1 MAGQAQWEVN
11 LQISNNLQELYALA
25 EKLQGQLDN
34 MEKSKHEIKLN
45 INEDELNKAM
55 RNLNKM
61 LDSIGKGTKNFT
73 QFENLSK
80 DIQEAVSSV
89 KLLGSAFGKIDKDT
103 GMSEMLTTI
112 KNIDTALTSL
122 SGKFENVK
130 GLDIFNENQFGR
142 IESIF
147 TNIESHLSSIK
158 GVLSDVGSGDEL
170 SPLLKS
176 LENIRQA
183 TSNIKL
189 GLNLDLGNEVSE
201 RLNQKVSQSTTR
213 QLQAYRNLYSAM
225 RSTGHLNKEMMT
237 FYEPEG
243 ASASEL
249 IGTYQGMI
257 KRAEE
262 QYKIGKSN
270 KYKQTLGSTYDN
282 LKKEI
287 KNASAQ
293 LSRAE
298 TKRSE
303 SGILQDLFG
312 SQTDLSGVISQLET
326 ICTKLDEIS
335 VSAKTFTDSF
345 KEGLNVNTS
354 IEEVNELTNRVKELE
369 TELSNLKNNSSEV
382 AGLKNTA
389 KNLSLGDIQDQVAR
403 VRKELDLS
411 DAFKIDIDNKGIVT
425 ITQSLSEASN
435 VATTTAQTFR
445 NADDAI
451 ANFGKRTSDVANKTK
466 VSVKQTKK
474 SAKDTT
480 SKDNTYKKGNQVTSK
495 DWNDAHKIN
504 DALNNTAQLMSNLKL
519 VAPESDF
526 SQIEAQVKSL
536 NQTLISGTIPAK
548 QYRDAIS
555 GLTSDYK
562 ISADSVSKFKN
573 NTQKF
578 LDSYTNKLEKFK
590 VNPASENQND
600 AWKDKI
606 AQYEALISKLKAE
619 LESIGSVELIS
630 QEQIKN
636 ISDLEG
642 QIKLL
647 GTEMSSMKTSQKG
660 SNSVTRDSLRLQI
673 AQTLAKYTGMSKSL
687 RAEFEAL
694 DQTLAHLGANANV
707 THLTSQFESLHRI
720 AVETGQATTSLWSAI
735 KDKAFY
741 GLAST
746 IGTYFGLNDVIEGIK
761 KVANTVTDLNTQ
773 FTELSKVSDAST
785 SQLYNNFSDFSDIAK
800 EVGGT
805 ISDTI
810 SATSDWSRNGYD
822 LKQSEEL
829 AKVAQIYKN
838 VGDGIDIDEAN
849 SSLISTLQGFKLQA
863 DDAEHIIDVFNEVS
877 NHEPIDSSGIG
888 EALQRSAASFNAAN
902 TSLEKSVA
910 LISGTNSVLQDP
922 SKVGNMWKTVSARLR
937 GADTEL
943 EDMGEDTDGLVKSTS
958 KLRDM
963 VKGMTGGFDIMKND
977 NEFKDVYDIVVGIG
991 ERWDKLTDVNRAS
1004 LLEALAGKNQSN
1016 ALAAALSNID
1026 TIKKSYNEAINSD
1039 GSAEA
1044 EQEKFSQSIQY
1055 SINTLKSSFEE
1066 LSNTLLSSDAYKGAI
1081 DFVNGLVQS
1090 LNTLIK
1096 HLGTVKTLI
1105 AGIGVGAAFKGF
1117 MSFRKNLDQP
1127 QTIGCYGFRYFRI
1140 WVYHGE
1146 EYIIMAI

>member
-34 MEKSKHEIKLN
+34 REKSKHEIKLN

-80 DIQEAVSSV
+80 DIQEAISSV

-112 KNIDTALTSL
+112 KNIDTSL
-122 SGKFENVK
+122 SSLIGNFDKVKNGLSGVGDEVK
-130 GLDIFNENQFGR
+130 GLENAAKAVEKLEGIENSSNKKKTSQQKRKPISDEDYAKNESSYA
-142 IESIF
+142 SILD
-147 TNIESHLSSIK
+147 EHLSS
-158 GVLSDVGSGDEL
+158 GDTVLGGRATTSH
-170 SPLLKS
+170 
-176 LENIRQA
+176 LENGLVRVEAQIKSVDDSWKKFSA
-183 TSNIKL
+183 TIDGDGKITTKFSPISKGLDKL
-189 GLNLDLGNEVSE
+189 NEDLAESE
-201 RLNQKVSQSTTR
+201 T
-213 QLQAYRNLYSAM
+213 A
-225 RSTGHLNKEMMT
+225 
-237 FYEPEG
+237 
-243 ASASEL
+243 
-249 IGTYQGMI
+249 
-257 KRAEE
+257 
-262 QYKIGKSN
+262 
-270 KYKQTLGSTYDN
+270 
-282 LKKEI
+282 
-287 KNASAQ
+287 
-293 LSRAE
+293 
-298 TKRSE
+298 
-303 SGILQDLFG
+303 
-312 SQTDLSGVISQLET
+312 
-326 ICTKLDEIS
+326 
-335 VSAKTFTDSF
+335 
-345 KEGLNVNTS
+345 
-354 IEEVNELTNRVKELE
+354 
-369 TELSNLKNNSSEV
+369 
-382 AGLKNTA
+382 A

-451 ANFGKRTSDVANKTK
+451 ANFGQRTSDVANKTK
-466 VSVKQTKK
+466 VSVKQAKE

-480 SKDNTYKKGNQVTSK
+480 SKDITSKKGNQVTSK
-495 DWNDAHKIN
+495 DWNNAHKIN

-548 QYRDAIS
+548 QYRDAIA

-590 VNPASENQND
+590 VNPAPENQND

-694 DQTLAHLGANANV
+694 DQTLAHLGANADV
-707 THLTSQFESLHRI
+707 SHLTSQFESLHRV

-910 LISGTNSVLQDP
+910 LISGTNSVIQDP
-922 SKVGNMWKTVSARLR
+922 SRVGNMWKTVSARLR
-937 GADTEL
+937 GAETEL

-963 VKGMTGGFDIMKND
+963 VKGMTGFDIMKND

-991 ERWDKLTDVNRAS
+991 EQWDKLTDVNRAS

-1026 TIKKSYNEAINSD
+1026 TIKKSYNEAMNSD

-1090 LNTLIK
+1090 LNTLIE

-1117 MSFRKNLDQP
+1117 MSFWKNLDQP

>member
-80 DIQEAVSSV
+80 DIQEAISSV

-112 KNIDTALTSL
+112 KNIDISL
-122 SGKFENVK
+122 SSLIGNFDKVKNGLSGVGDEVK
-130 GLDIFNENQFGR
+130 GLENAAKAVEKLEGIENSSNKKKTSRQKR
-142 IESIF
+142 KPISDEDYAKNESIYAS
-147 TNIESHLSSIK
+147 ILDEHLSS
-158 GVLSDVGSGDEL
+158 GDTVLGGRATTSH
-170 SPLLKS
+170 
-176 LENIRQA
+176 LEN
-183 TSNIKL
+183 
-189 GLNLDLGNEVSE
+189 GLVRVEA
-201 RLNQKVSQSTTR
+201 Q
-213 QLQAYRNLYSAM
+213 
-225 RSTGHLNKEMMT
+225 
-237 FYEPEG
+237 
-243 ASASEL
+243 
-249 IGTYQGMI
+249 
-257 KRAEE
+257 
-262 QYKIGKSN
+262 
-270 KYKQTLGSTYDN
+270 
-282 LKKEI
+282 I
-287 KNASAQ
+287 KNVDDSWKKFSATIDGDGKITTKFSPISKG
-293 LSRAE
+293 LDKLNEDLAE
-298 TKRSE
+298 SE
-303 SGILQDLFG
+303 
-312 SQTDLSGVISQLET
+312 T
-326 ICTKLDEIS
+326 
-335 VSAKTFTDSF
+335 A
-345 KEGLNVNTS
+345 
-354 IEEVNELTNRVKELE
+354 
-369 TELSNLKNNSSEV
+369 
-382 AGLKNTA
+382 A

-411 DAFKIDIDNKGIVT
+411 DAFKIDIDNKGVVT

-451 ANFGKRTSDVANKTK
+451 ANFGQRTSDVANKTK
-466 VSVKQTKK
+466 VSVKQAKE

-480 SKDNTYKKGNQVTSK
+480 SKDITSKKGNQITSK
-495 DWNDAHKIN
+495 DWNNAHKIN

-536 NQTLISGTIPAK
+536 NQTLISGTTPAK

-555 GLTSDYK
+555 ALTSDYK

-578 LDSYTNKLEKFK
+578 LDSYTNKLKKFK
-590 VNPASENQND
+590 INPAPENQND
-600 AWKDKI
+600 AWKEKI
-606 AQYEALISKLKAE
+606 AKYEALISKLKAE

-694 DQTLAHLGANANV
+694 DQTLAHLGANADV
-707 THLTSQFESLHRI
+707 SHLTSQFESLHRV

-863 DDAEHIIDVFNEVS
+863 DDAEHIIDVFNEVDKLASYYS
-877 NHEPIDSSGIG
+877 NVIACIKC
-888 EALQRSAASFNAAN
+888 
-902 TSLEKSVA
+902 TIVT
-910 LISGTNSVLQDP
+910 IS
-922 SKVGNMWKTVSARLR
+922 
-937 GADTEL
+937 
-943 EDMGEDTDGLVKSTS
+943 VKSQGWF
-958 KLRDM
+958 RPR
-963 VKGMTGGFDIMKND
+963 
-977 NEFKDVYDIVVGIG
+977 KDCNIYNKIIYMGI
-991 ERWDKLTDVNRAS
+991 
-1004 LLEALAGKNQSN
+1004 
-1016 ALAAALSNID
+1016 
-1026 TIKKSYNEAINSD
+1026 
-1039 GSAEA
+1039 
-1044 EQEKFSQSIQY
+1044 
-1055 SINTLKSSFEE
+1055 
-1066 LSNTLLSSDAYKGAI
+1066 
-1081 DFVNGLVQS
+1081 
-1090 LNTLIK
+1090 
-1096 HLGTVKTLI
+1096 
-1105 AGIGVGAAFKGF
+1105 
-1117 MSFRKNLDQP
+1117 
-1127 QTIGCYGFRYFRI
+1127 
-1140 WVYHGE
+1140 
-1146 EYIIMAI
+1146 

>member
-80 DIQEAVSSV
+80 DIQEAISSV

-112 KNIDTALTSL
+112 KNIDTSL
-122 SGKFENVK
+122 SSLIGNFDKVKNGLSGVGDEVK
-130 GLDIFNENQFGR
+130 GLENAAKAVEKLEGIENSSNKKKTSRQKR
-142 IESIF
+142 KPISDEDYAKNESIYAS
-147 TNIESHLSSIK
+147 ILDEHLSS
-158 GVLSDVGSGDEL
+158 GDTVLGGRATTSH
-170 SPLLKS
+170 
-176 LENIRQA
+176 LEN
-183 TSNIKL
+183 
-189 GLNLDLGNEVSE
+189 GLVRVEA
-201 RLNQKVSQSTTR
+201 Q
-213 QLQAYRNLYSAM
+213 
-225 RSTGHLNKEMMT
+225 
-237 FYEPEG
+237 
-243 ASASEL
+243 
-249 IGTYQGMI
+249 
-257 KRAEE
+257 
-262 QYKIGKSN
+262 
-270 KYKQTLGSTYDN
+270 
-282 LKKEI
+282 I
-287 KNASAQ
+287 KNVDDSWKKFSATIDGDGKITTKFSPISKG
-293 LSRAE
+293 LDKLNEYLAE
-298 TKRSE
+298 SE
-303 SGILQDLFG
+303 
-312 SQTDLSGVISQLET
+312 T
-326 ICTKLDEIS
+326 
-335 VSAKTFTDSF
+335 A
-345 KEGLNVNTS
+345 
-354 IEEVNELTNRVKELE
+354 
-369 TELSNLKNNSSEV
+369 
-382 AGLKNTA
+382 A

-411 DAFKIDIDNKGIVT
+411 DAFKIDIDNKGVVT

-451 ANFGKRTSDVANKTK
+451 ANFGQRTSDVANKIK
-466 VSVKQTKK
+466 VSVKQAKE

-480 SKDNTYKKGNQVTSK
+480 SKDITSKKGNQITSK
-495 DWNDAHKIN
+495 DWNNAHKIN

-536 NQTLISGTIPAK
+536 NQTLISGTTPAK

-555 GLTSDYK
+555 ALTSDYK

-590 VNPASENQND
+590 INPAPENQND
-600 AWKDKI
+600 AWKEKI
-606 AQYEALISKLKAE
+606 AKYEALISKLKAE

-694 DQTLAHLGANANV
+694 DQTLAHLGANADV
-707 THLTSQFESLHRI
+707 SHLTSQFESLHRV

-863 DDAEHIIDVFNEVS
+863 DDAEHIIDVFNEVDKLASYYS
-877 NHEPIDSSGIG
+877 NVIACIKC
-888 EALQRSAASFNAAN
+888 
-902 TSLEKSVA
+902 TIVT
-910 LISGTNSVLQDP
+910 IS
-922 SKVGNMWKTVSARLR
+922 
-937 GADTEL
+937 
-943 EDMGEDTDGLVKSTS
+943 VKSQGWF
-958 KLRDM
+958 RPR
-963 VKGMTGGFDIMKND
+963 
-977 NEFKDVYDIVVGIG
+977 KDCNIYNKIIYMGI
-991 ERWDKLTDVNRAS
+991 
-1004 LLEALAGKNQSN
+1004 
-1016 ALAAALSNID
+1016 
-1026 TIKKSYNEAINSD
+1026 
-1039 GSAEA
+1039 
-1044 EQEKFSQSIQY
+1044 
-1055 SINTLKSSFEE
+1055 
-1066 LSNTLLSSDAYKGAI
+1066 
-1081 DFVNGLVQS
+1081 
-1090 LNTLIK
+1090 
-1096 HLGTVKTLI
+1096 
-1105 AGIGVGAAFKGF
+1105 
-1117 MSFRKNLDQP
+1117 
-1127 QTIGCYGFRYFRI
+1127 
-1140 WVYHGE
+1140 
-1146 EYIIMAI
+1146 

>member
-1 MAGQAQWEVN
+1 M
-11 LQISNNLQELYALA
+11 
-25 EKLQGQLDN
+25 
-34 MEKSKHEIKLN
+34 
-45 INEDELNKAM
+45 
-55 RNLNKM
+55 
-61 LDSIGKGTKNFT
+61 
-73 QFENLSK
+73 
-80 DIQEAVSSV
+80 
-89 KLLGSAFGKIDKDT
+89 
-103 GMSEMLTTI
+103 
-112 KNIDTALTSL
+112 
-122 SGKFENVK
+122 
-130 GLDIFNENQFGR
+130 
-142 IESIF
+142 
-147 TNIESHLSSIK
+147 
-158 GVLSDVGSGDEL
+158 
-170 SPLLKS
+170 
-176 LENIRQA
+176 
-183 TSNIKL
+183 
-189 GLNLDLGNEVSE
+189 
-201 RLNQKVSQSTTR
+201 
-213 QLQAYRNLYSAM
+213 
-225 RSTGHLNKEMMT
+225 
-237 FYEPEG
+237 
-243 ASASEL
+243 
-249 IGTYQGMI
+249 
-257 KRAEE
+257 
-262 QYKIGKSN
+262 
-270 KYKQTLGSTYDN
+270 
-282 LKKEI
+282 
-287 KNASAQ
+287 
-293 LSRAE
+293 
-298 TKRSE
+298 
-303 SGILQDLFG
+303 
-312 SQTDLSGVISQLET
+312 
-326 ICTKLDEIS
+326 
-335 VSAKTFTDSF
+335 
-345 KEGLNVNTS
+345 NT
-354 IEEVNELTNRVKELE
+354 
-369 TELSNLKNNSSEV
+369 
-382 AGLKNTA
+382 
-389 KNLSLGDIQDQVAR
+389 LSLVDIQDQVAR

-451 ANFGKRTSDVANKTK
+451 ANFGQRTSDVANKTK
-466 VSVKQTKK
+466 VSVKQAKE

-480 SKDNTYKKGNQVTSK
+480 SKDITSKKGNQVTSK
-495 DWNDAHKIN
+495 DWNNAHKIN

-548 QYRDAIS
+548 QYRDAIA

-590 VNPASENQND
+590 VNPAPENQND

-694 DQTLAHLGANANV
+694 DQTLAHLGANADV
-707 THLTSQFESLHRI
+707 SHLTSQFESLHRV

-829 AKVAQIYKN
+829 AEVAQIYKN

-910 LISGTNSVLQDP
+910 LISGTNSVIQDP
-922 SKVGNMWKTVSARLR
+922 SRVGNMWKTVSARLR
-937 GADTEL
+937 GAETEL

-963 VKGMTGGFDIMKND
+963 VKGMTGFDIMKND

-991 ERWDKLTDVNRAS
+991 EQWDKLTDVNRAS

-1026 TIKKSYNEAINSD
+1026 TIKKSYNEAMNSD

-1090 LNTLIK
+1090 LNTLIE

-1117 MSFRKNLDQP
+1117 MSFWKNLDQP

>member
-1 MAGQAQWEVN
+1 MPGESTYRLVFESNIQA
-11 LQISNNLQELYALA
+11 LQS
-25 EKLQGQLDN
+25 QLDDL
-34 MEKSKHEIKLN
+34 KSKVLALENSPHEVKLK
-45 INEDELNKAM
+45 INEDELNKAVK
-55 RNLNKM
+55 NLNNLLKS
-61 LDSIGKGTKNFT
+61 LGKGTGDIKTFDT
-73 QFENLSK
+73 LGK

-89 KLLGSAFGKIDKDT
+89 KALGKAFGTIDKDT
-103 GMSEMLTTI
+103 GMNEMLTTI

-147 TNIESHLSSIK
+147 SNIESHLSSIK

-293 LSRAE
+293 LGRAE

-303 SGILQDLFG
+303 NGILQDLFG
-312 SQTDLSGVISQLET
+312 NQTDLSGVISQLET

-335 VSAKTFTDSF
+335 SSAKTFTNSF
-345 KEGLNVNTS
+345 KEGLNVSTS

-369 TELSNLKNNSSEV
+369 TELASLKNNSSEV
-382 AGLKNTA
+382 KGLENAARAVEKLDEASDSVGKKTSNQR
-389 KNLSLGDIQDQVAR
+389 KKLSLGQIQDEVKK
-403 VRKELDLS
+403 VRDGLDLGN
-411 DAFKIDIDNKGIVT
+411 AFKINVDDKGIVT
-425 ITQSLSEASN
+425 ITQSLSEAGN

-445 NADDAI
+445 NADEAI
-451 ANFGKRTSDVANKTK
+451 NNFGQRTSDVANKTK
-466 VSVKQTKK
+466 VSVKQAKE
-474 SAKDTT
+474 SVKDTT
-480 SKDNTYKKGNQVTSK
+480 SKENTSKKSNQVTSK

-536 NQTLISGTIPAK
+536 NQTLISGTTPAK

-555 GLTSDYK
+555 SLTSDYK

-590 VNPASENQND
+590 INPAPENQND

-630 QEQIKN
+630 QKQIKN

-694 DQTLAHLGANANV
+694 DQTLAHLGANADV
-707 THLTSQFESLHRI
+707 THLTSQFESLHRV

-741 GLAST
+741 GLASA
-746 IGTYFGLNDVIEGIK
+746 IGTYFGFNDVIEGIK

-785 SQLYNNFSDFSDIAK
+785 SQLYNNFSDFADIAK

-863 DDAEHIIDVFNEVS
+863 DDAEHIIDVFNEVDKLASYYS
-877 NHEPIDSSGIG
+877 NVIACIKY
-888 EALQRSAASFNAAN
+888 
-902 TSLEKSVA
+902 TIVT
-910 LISGTNSVLQDP
+910 IS
-922 SKVGNMWKTVSARLR
+922 
-937 GADTEL
+937 
-943 EDMGEDTDGLVKSTS
+943 VKSQGWF
-958 KLRDM
+958 RPR
-963 VKGMTGGFDIMKND
+963 
-977 NEFKDVYDIVVGIG
+977 KDCNIV
-991 ERWDKLTDVNRAS
+991 L
-1004 LLEALAGKNQSN
+1004 
-1016 ALAAALSNID
+1016 
-1026 TIKKSYNEAINSD
+1026 
-1039 GSAEA
+1039 
-1044 EQEKFSQSIQY
+1044 
-1055 SINTLKSSFEE
+1055 
-1066 LSNTLLSSDAYKGAI
+1066 
-1081 DFVNGLVQS
+1081 
-1090 LNTLIK
+1090 
-1096 HLGTVKTLI
+1096 
-1105 AGIGVGAAFKGF
+1105 
-1117 MSFRKNLDQP
+1117 
-1127 QTIGCYGFRYFRI
+1127 
-1140 WVYHGE
+1140 
-1146 EYIIMAI
+1146 

>member
-80 DIQEAVSSV
+80 DIQEAISSV

-112 KNIDTALTSL
+112 KNIDISL
-122 SGKFENVK
+122 SSLIGNFDKVKNGLSGVGDEVK
-130 GLDIFNENQFGR
+130 GLENAAKAVEKLEGIENSSNKKKTSRQKR
-142 IESIF
+142 KPISDEDYAKNESIYAS
-147 TNIESHLSSIK
+147 ILDEHLSS
-158 GVLSDVGSGDEL
+158 GDTVLGGRATTSH
-170 SPLLKS
+170 
-176 LENIRQA
+176 LEN
-183 TSNIKL
+183 
-189 GLNLDLGNEVSE
+189 GLVRVEA
-201 RLNQKVSQSTTR
+201 Q
-213 QLQAYRNLYSAM
+213 
-225 RSTGHLNKEMMT
+225 
-237 FYEPEG
+237 
-243 ASASEL
+243 
-249 IGTYQGMI
+249 
-257 KRAEE
+257 
-262 QYKIGKSN
+262 
-270 KYKQTLGSTYDN
+270 
-282 LKKEI
+282 I
-287 KNASAQ
+287 KNVDDSWKKFSATIDGDGKITTKFSPISKG
-293 LSRAE
+293 LDKLNEDLAE
-298 TKRSE
+298 SE
-303 SGILQDLFG
+303 
-312 SQTDLSGVISQLET
+312 T
-326 ICTKLDEIS
+326 
-335 VSAKTFTDSF
+335 A
-345 KEGLNVNTS
+345 
-354 IEEVNELTNRVKELE
+354 
-369 TELSNLKNNSSEV
+369 
-382 AGLKNTA
+382 A

-411 DAFKIDIDNKGIVT
+411 DAFKIDIDNKGVVT

-451 ANFGKRTSDVANKTK
+451 ANFGQRTSDVANKTK
-466 VSVKQTKK
+466 VSVKQAKE

-480 SKDNTYKKGNQVTSK
+480 SKDITSKKGNQITSK
-495 DWNDAHKIN
+495 DWNNAHKIN

-536 NQTLISGTIPAK
+536 NQTLISGTTPAK

-555 GLTSDYK
+555 ALTSDYK

-590 VNPASENQND
+590 INPAPENQND
-600 AWKDKI
+600 AWKEKI
-606 AQYEALISKLKAE
+606 AKYEALISKLKAE

-707 THLTSQFESLHRI
+707 SHLTSQFESLHRV

-863 DDAEHIIDVFNEVS
+863 DDAEHIIDVFNEVDKLASYYS
-877 NHEPIDSSGIG
+877 NVIACIKC
-888 EALQRSAASFNAAN
+888 
-902 TSLEKSVA
+902 TIVT
-910 LISGTNSVLQDP
+910 IS
-922 SKVGNMWKTVSARLR
+922 
-937 GADTEL
+937 
-943 EDMGEDTDGLVKSTS
+943 VKSQGWF
-958 KLRDM
+958 RPR
-963 VKGMTGGFDIMKND
+963 
-977 NEFKDVYDIVVGIG
+977 KDCNIYNKIIYMGI
-991 ERWDKLTDVNRAS
+991 
-1004 LLEALAGKNQSN
+1004 
-1016 ALAAALSNID
+1016 
-1026 TIKKSYNEAINSD
+1026 
-1039 GSAEA
+1039 
-1044 EQEKFSQSIQY
+1044 
-1055 SINTLKSSFEE
+1055 
-1066 LSNTLLSSDAYKGAI
+1066 
-1081 DFVNGLVQS
+1081 
-1090 LNTLIK
+1090 
-1096 HLGTVKTLI
+1096 
-1105 AGIGVGAAFKGF
+1105 
-1117 MSFRKNLDQP
+1117 
-1127 QTIGCYGFRYFRI
+1127 
-1140 WVYHGE
+1140 
-1146 EYIIMAI
+1146 

>member
-80 DIQEAVSSV
+80 DIQEAISNV

-112 KNIDTALTSL
+112 KNIDTSL
-122 SGKFENVK
+122 SSLIGNFDKVKNGLSGVGDEVK
-130 GLDIFNENQFGR
+130 GLENAAKAVEKLEGIENSSNKKKTSRQKR
-142 IESIF
+142 KPISDEDYAKNESIYAS
-147 TNIESHLSSIK
+147 ILDEHLSS
-158 GVLSDVGSGDEL
+158 GDTVLGGRATTSH
-170 SPLLKS
+170 
-176 LENIRQA
+176 LEN
-183 TSNIKL
+183 
-189 GLNLDLGNEVSE
+189 GLVRVEA
-201 RLNQKVSQSTTR
+201 Q
-213 QLQAYRNLYSAM
+213 
-225 RSTGHLNKEMMT
+225 
-237 FYEPEG
+237 
-243 ASASEL
+243 
-249 IGTYQGMI
+249 
-257 KRAEE
+257 
-262 QYKIGKSN
+262 
-270 KYKQTLGSTYDN
+270 
-282 LKKEI
+282 I
-287 KNASAQ
+287 KNVDDSWKKFSATIDGDGKITTKFSPISKG
-293 LSRAE
+293 LDKLNEDLAE
-298 TKRSE
+298 SE
-303 SGILQDLFG
+303 
-312 SQTDLSGVISQLET
+312 T
-326 ICTKLDEIS
+326 
-335 VSAKTFTDSF
+335 A
-345 KEGLNVNTS
+345 
-354 IEEVNELTNRVKELE
+354 
-369 TELSNLKNNSSEV
+369 
-382 AGLKNTA
+382 A

-411 DAFKIDIDNKGIVT
+411 DAFKIDIDNKGVVT

-451 ANFGKRTSDVANKTK
+451 ANFGQRTSDVANKTK
-466 VSVKQTKK
+466 VSVKQAKE

-480 SKDNTYKKGNQVTSK
+480 SKDITSKKGNQITSK
-495 DWNDAHKIN
+495 DWNNAHKIN

-536 NQTLISGTIPAK
+536 NQTLISGTTPAK
-548 QYRDAIS
+548 QYKDAIS
-555 GLTSDYK
+555 ALTSDYK

-590 VNPASENQND
+590 INPAPENQND
-600 AWKDKI
+600 AWKEKI
-606 AQYEALISKLKAE
+606 AKYEALISKLKAE

-694 DQTLAHLGANANV
+694 DQTLVHLGANADV
-707 THLTSQFESLHRI
+707 SHLTSQFESLHRV

-863 DDAEHIIDVFNEVS
+863 DDAEHIIDVFNEVDKLASYYS
-877 NHEPIDSSGIG
+877 NVIACIKC
-888 EALQRSAASFNAAN
+888 
-902 TSLEKSVA
+902 TIVT
-910 LISGTNSVLQDP
+910 IS
-922 SKVGNMWKTVSARLR
+922 
-937 GADTEL
+937 
-943 EDMGEDTDGLVKSTS
+943 VKSQGWF
-958 KLRDM
+958 RPR
-963 VKGMTGGFDIMKND
+963 
-977 NEFKDVYDIVVGIG
+977 KDCNIYNKIIYMGI
-991 ERWDKLTDVNRAS
+991 
-1004 LLEALAGKNQSN
+1004 
-1016 ALAAALSNID
+1016 
-1026 TIKKSYNEAINSD
+1026 
-1039 GSAEA
+1039 
-1044 EQEKFSQSIQY
+1044 
-1055 SINTLKSSFEE
+1055 
-1066 LSNTLLSSDAYKGAI
+1066 
-1081 DFVNGLVQS
+1081 
-1090 LNTLIK
+1090 
-1096 HLGTVKTLI
+1096 
-1105 AGIGVGAAFKGF
+1105 
-1117 MSFRKNLDQP
+1117 
-1127 QTIGCYGFRYFRI
+1127 
-1140 WVYHGE
+1140 
-1146 EYIIMAI
+1146 

>member
-80 DIQEAVSSV
+80 DIQEAISSV

-112 KNIDTALTSL
+112 KNIDISL
-122 SGKFENVK
+122 SSLIGNFDKVKNGLSGVGDEVK
-130 GLDIFNENQFGR
+130 GLENAAKAVEKLEGIENSSNKKKTSRQKR
-142 IESIF
+142 KPISDEDYAKNESIYAS
-147 TNIESHLSSIK
+147 ILDEHLSS
-158 GVLSDVGSGDEL
+158 GDTVLGGRATTSH
-170 SPLLKS
+170 
-176 LENIRQA
+176 LEN
-183 TSNIKL
+183 
-189 GLNLDLGNEVSE
+189 GLVRVEA
-201 RLNQKVSQSTTR
+201 Q
-213 QLQAYRNLYSAM
+213 
-225 RSTGHLNKEMMT
+225 
-237 FYEPEG
+237 
-243 ASASEL
+243 
-249 IGTYQGMI
+249 
-257 KRAEE
+257 
-262 QYKIGKSN
+262 
-270 KYKQTLGSTYDN
+270 
-282 LKKEI
+282 I
-287 KNASAQ
+287 KNVDDSWKKFSATIDGDGKITTKFSPISKG
-293 LSRAE
+293 LDKLNEDLAE
-298 TKRSE
+298 SE
-303 SGILQDLFG
+303 
-312 SQTDLSGVISQLET
+312 T
-326 ICTKLDEIS
+326 
-335 VSAKTFTDSF
+335 A
-345 KEGLNVNTS
+345 
-354 IEEVNELTNRVKELE
+354 
-369 TELSNLKNNSSEV
+369 
-382 AGLKNTA
+382 A

-451 ANFGKRTSDVANKTK
+451 ANFGQRTSDVANKTK
-466 VSVKQTKK
+466 VSVKQAKE

-480 SKDNTYKKGNQVTSK
+480 SKDITSKKGNQVTSK
-495 DWNDAHKIN
+495 DWNNAHKIN

-578 LDSYTNKLEKFK
+578 LDSYTNKLKKFK
-590 VNPASENQND
+590 INPAPENQND
-600 AWKDKI
+600 AWKEKI
-606 AQYEALISKLKAE
+606 AKYEALISKLKAE

-694 DQTLAHLGANANV
+694 DQTLAHLGANADV
-707 THLTSQFESLHRI
+707 SHLTSQFESLHRV

-800 EVGGT
+800 EIGGT

-863 DDAEHIIDVFNEVS
+863 DDAEHIIDVFNEVDKLASYYS
-877 NHEPIDSSGIG
+877 NVIACIKC
-888 EALQRSAASFNAAN
+888 
-902 TSLEKSVA
+902 TIVT
-910 LISGTNSVLQDP
+910 IS
-922 SKVGNMWKTVSARLR
+922 
-937 GADTEL
+937 
-943 EDMGEDTDGLVKSTS
+943 VKSQGWF
-958 KLRDM
+958 RPR
-963 VKGMTGGFDIMKND
+963 
-977 NEFKDVYDIVVGIG
+977 KDCNIYNKIIYMGI
-991 ERWDKLTDVNRAS
+991 
-1004 LLEALAGKNQSN
+1004 
-1016 ALAAALSNID
+1016 
-1026 TIKKSYNEAINSD
+1026 
-1039 GSAEA
+1039 
-1044 EQEKFSQSIQY
+1044 
-1055 SINTLKSSFEE
+1055 
-1066 LSNTLLSSDAYKGAI
+1066 
-1081 DFVNGLVQS
+1081 
-1090 LNTLIK
+1090 
-1096 HLGTVKTLI
+1096 
-1105 AGIGVGAAFKGF
+1105 
-1117 MSFRKNLDQP
+1117 
-1127 QTIGCYGFRYFRI
+1127 
-1140 WVYHGE
+1140 
-1146 EYIIMAI
+1146 

>member
-249 IGTYQGMI
+249 IGTYQGII

-303 SGILQDLFG
+303 SSVLQDLFG
-312 SQTDLSGVISQLET
+312 NQTDLSGVISQLET

-335 VSAKTFTDSF
+335 ASAKTFTDSF
-345 KEGLNVNTS
+345 KEGLNVSTS

-369 TELSNLKNNSSEV
+369 TELSSLKNNSSEV
-382 AGLKNTA
+382 AGLENSAKAVEKLEGIENYSNKKKTSRQKRKPISDKDYAKNESSYASILDEHLSSGDTVLGGRATTSHLENGLVRVEAKIKSVDDSWKKFSATIDGDGIITTKFSPISKGLDKLNEDLAESETAA
-389 KNLSLGDIQDQVAR
+389 KNLLLGDIQDQVAR

-425 ITQSLSEASN
+425 ITQSLSEANN

-451 ANFGKRTSDVANKTK
+451 DNFGKRTSDVANKTK
-466 VSVKQTKK
+466 VSVKQAKE
-474 SAKDTT
+474 SAKDTI
-480 SKDNTYKKGNQVTSK
+480 SKDNTSKKGNQVTSK
-495 DWNDAHKIN
+495 DWNNAHKIN

-555 GLTSDYK
+555 SLTSDYK

-590 VNPASENQND
+590 INPAPENQND

-630 QEQIKN
+630 QKQIKN

-694 DQTLAHLGANANV
+694 DQTLAHLGANADV
-707 THLTSQFESLHRI
+707 THLTSQFESLHRV

-785 SQLYNNFSDFSDIAK
+785 SQLYNNFSDFADIAK

-829 AKVAQIYKN
+829 ARVAQIYKN

-910 LISGTNSVLQDP
+910 LISGTNSVIQDP
-922 SKVGNMWKTVSARLR
+922 SRVGYR
-937 GADTEL
+937 
-943 EDMGEDTDGLVKSTS
+943 
-958 KLRDM
+958 
-963 VKGMTGGFDIMKND
+963 
-977 NEFKDVYDIVVGIG
+977 
-991 ERWDKLTDVNRAS
+991 
-1004 LLEALAGKNQSN
+1004 
-1016 ALAAALSNID
+1016 
-1026 TIKKSYNEAINSD
+1026 SYCRP
-1039 GSAEA
+1039 
-1044 EQEKFSQSIQY
+1044 SQ
-1055 SINTLKSSFEE
+1055 
-1066 LSNTLLSSDAYKGAI
+1066 
-1081 DFVNGLVQS
+1081 
-1090 LNTLIK
+1090 
-1096 HLGTVKTLI
+1096 
-1105 AGIGVGAAFKGF
+1105 
-1117 MSFRKNLDQP
+1117 
-1127 QTIGCYGFRYFRI
+1127 
-1140 WVYHGE
+1140 
-1146 EYIIMAI
+1146 

>member
-80 DIQEAVSSV
+80 DIQEAISSV

-112 KNIDTALTSL
+112 KNIDISL
-122 SGKFENVK
+122 SSLIGNFDKVKNGLSGVGDEVK
-130 GLDIFNENQFGR
+130 GLENAAKAVEKLEGIENSSNKKKTSRQKR
-142 IESIF
+142 KPISDEDYAKNESIYAS
-147 TNIESHLSSIK
+147 ILDEHLSS
-158 GVLSDVGSGDEL
+158 GDTVLGGRATTSH
-170 SPLLKS
+170 
-176 LENIRQA
+176 LEN
-183 TSNIKL
+183 
-189 GLNLDLGNEVSE
+189 GLVRVEA
-201 RLNQKVSQSTTR
+201 Q
-213 QLQAYRNLYSAM
+213 
-225 RSTGHLNKEMMT
+225 
-237 FYEPEG
+237 
-243 ASASEL
+243 
-249 IGTYQGMI
+249 
-257 KRAEE
+257 
-262 QYKIGKSN
+262 
-270 KYKQTLGSTYDN
+270 
-282 LKKEI
+282 I
-287 KNASAQ
+287 KNVDDSWKKFSATIDGDGKITTKFSPISKG
-293 LSRAE
+293 LDKLNEDLAE
-298 TKRSE
+298 SE
-303 SGILQDLFG
+303 
-312 SQTDLSGVISQLET
+312 T
-326 ICTKLDEIS
+326 
-335 VSAKTFTDSF
+335 A
-345 KEGLNVNTS
+345 
-354 IEEVNELTNRVKELE
+354 
-369 TELSNLKNNSSEV
+369 
-382 AGLKNTA
+382 A

-403 VRKELDLS
+403 VRQELDLS
-411 DAFKIDIDNKGIVT
+411 DAFKIDIDNKGVVT

-451 ANFGKRTSDVANKTK
+451 ANFGQRTSDVANKTK
-466 VSVKQTKK
+466 VSVKQAKE

-480 SKDNTYKKGNQVTSK
+480 SKDITSKKGNQITSK
-495 DWNDAHKIN
+495 DWNNAHKIN

-526 SQIEAQVKSL
+526 FQIEAQVKSL
-536 NQTLISGTIPAK
+536 NQTLISGTTPAK

-555 GLTSDYK
+555 ALTSDYK
-562 ISADSVSKFKN
+562 ISADSISKFKN

-590 VNPASENQND
+590 INPAPENQND
-600 AWKDKI
+600 AWKEKI
-606 AQYEALISKLKAE
+606 AKYEALISKLKAE

-694 DQTLAHLGANANV
+694 DQTLAHLGANADV
-707 THLTSQFESLHRI
+707 SHLTSQFESLHRVAI
-720 AVETGQATTSLWSAI
+720 ETGQATTSLWSVI

-773 FTELSKVSDAST
+773 FTELSKVSNAST

-863 DDAEHIIDVFNEVS
+863 DDAEHIIDVFNEVDKLASYYS
-877 NHEPIDSSGIG
+877 NVIACIKC
-888 EALQRSAASFNAAN
+888 
-902 TSLEKSVA
+902 TIVT
-910 LISGTNSVLQDP
+910 IS
-922 SKVGNMWKTVSARLR
+922 
-937 GADTEL
+937 
-943 EDMGEDTDGLVKSTS
+943 VKSQGWF
-958 KLRDM
+958 RPR
-963 VKGMTGGFDIMKND
+963 
-977 NEFKDVYDIVVGIG
+977 KDCNIYNKIIYMGI
-991 ERWDKLTDVNRAS
+991 
-1004 LLEALAGKNQSN
+1004 
-1016 ALAAALSNID
+1016 
-1026 TIKKSYNEAINSD
+1026 
-1039 GSAEA
+1039 
-1044 EQEKFSQSIQY
+1044 
-1055 SINTLKSSFEE
+1055 
-1066 LSNTLLSSDAYKGAI
+1066 
-1081 DFVNGLVQS
+1081 
-1090 LNTLIK
+1090 
-1096 HLGTVKTLI
+1096 
-1105 AGIGVGAAFKGF
+1105 
-1117 MSFRKNLDQP
+1117 
-1127 QTIGCYGFRYFRI
+1127 
-1140 WVYHGE
+1140 
-1146 EYIIMAI
+1146 

>member
-312 SQTDLSGVISQLET
+312 NQTDLSGVISQLET

-335 VSAKTFTDSF
+335 ASAKTFTDSF
-345 KEGLNVNTS
+345 KEGLNVSTS

-382 AGLKNTA
+382 AGLKNVA

-480 SKDNTYKKGNQVTSK
+480 SKDNTSKKGNQVTSK

-937 GADTEL
+937 GANTEL

>member
-80 DIQEAVSSV
+80 DIQEAISSV

-112 KNIDTALTSL
+112 KNIDISL
-122 SGKFENVK
+122 SSLIGNFDKVKNGLSGVGDEVK
-130 GLDIFNENQFGR
+130 GLENAAKAVEKLEGIENSSNKKKTSRQKR
-142 IESIF
+142 KPISDEDYAKNESIYAS
-147 TNIESHLSSIK
+147 ILDEHLSS
-158 GVLSDVGSGDEL
+158 GDTVLGGRATTSH
-170 SPLLKS
+170 
-176 LENIRQA
+176 LEN
-183 TSNIKL
+183 
-189 GLNLDLGNEVSE
+189 GLVRVEA
-201 RLNQKVSQSTTR
+201 Q
-213 QLQAYRNLYSAM
+213 
-225 RSTGHLNKEMMT
+225 
-237 FYEPEG
+237 
-243 ASASEL
+243 
-249 IGTYQGMI
+249 
-257 KRAEE
+257 
-262 QYKIGKSN
+262 
-270 KYKQTLGSTYDN
+270 
-282 LKKEI
+282 I
-287 KNASAQ
+287 KNVDDSWKKFSATIDGDGKITTKFSPISKG
-293 LSRAE
+293 LDKLNEDLAE
-298 TKRSE
+298 SE
-303 SGILQDLFG
+303 
-312 SQTDLSGVISQLET
+312 T
-326 ICTKLDEIS
+326 
-335 VSAKTFTDSF
+335 A
-345 KEGLNVNTS
+345 
-354 IEEVNELTNRVKELE
+354 
-369 TELSNLKNNSSEV
+369 
-382 AGLKNTA
+382 A

-403 VRKELDLS
+403 VRQELDLS
-411 DAFKIDIDNKGIVT
+411 DAFKIDIDNKGVVT

-451 ANFGKRTSDVANKTK
+451 ANFGQRTSDVANKTK
-466 VSVKQTKK
+466 VSVKQAKE

-480 SKDNTYKKGNQVTSK
+480 SKDITSKKGNQITSK
-495 DWNDAHKIN
+495 DWNNAHKIN

-536 NQTLISGTIPAK
+536 NQTLISGTTPAK

-555 GLTSDYK
+555 ALTSDYK

-590 VNPASENQND
+590 INPAPENQNN
-600 AWKDKI
+600 AWKEKI
-606 AQYEALISKLKAE
+606 AKYEALISKLKAE

-694 DQTLAHLGANANV
+694 DQTLAHLGANADV
-707 THLTSQFESLHRI
+707 SHLTSQFESLHRVAI
-720 AVETGQATTSLWSAI
+720 ETGQATTSLWSAI

-761 KVANTVTDLNTQ
+761 KVASTVTDLNTQ

-863 DDAEHIIDVFNEVS
+863 DDAEHIIDVFNEVDKLASYYS
-877 NHEPIDSSGIG
+877 NVIACIKC
-888 EALQRSAASFNAAN
+888 
-902 TSLEKSVA
+902 TIVT
-910 LISGTNSVLQDP
+910 IS
-922 SKVGNMWKTVSARLR
+922 
-937 GADTEL
+937 
-943 EDMGEDTDGLVKSTS
+943 VKSQGWF
-958 KLRDM
+958 RPR
-963 VKGMTGGFDIMKND
+963 
-977 NEFKDVYDIVVGIG
+977 KDCNIYNKIIYMGI
-991 ERWDKLTDVNRAS
+991 
-1004 LLEALAGKNQSN
+1004 
-1016 ALAAALSNID
+1016 
-1026 TIKKSYNEAINSD
+1026 
-1039 GSAEA
+1039 
-1044 EQEKFSQSIQY
+1044 
-1055 SINTLKSSFEE
+1055 
-1066 LSNTLLSSDAYKGAI
+1066 
-1081 DFVNGLVQS
+1081 
-1090 LNTLIK
+1090 
-1096 HLGTVKTLI
+1096 
-1105 AGIGVGAAFKGF
+1105 
-1117 MSFRKNLDQP
+1117 
-1127 QTIGCYGFRYFRI
+1127 
-1140 WVYHGE
+1140 
-1146 EYIIMAI
+1146 

>member
-80 DIQEAVSSV
+80 DIQEAISSV

-112 KNIDTALTSL
+112 KNIDTSL
-122 SGKFENVK
+122 SSLIGNFDKVKNGLSGVGDEVK
-130 GLDIFNENQFGR
+130 GLENAAKAVEKLEGIENSSNKKKTSRQKR
-142 IESIF
+142 KPISDEDYAKNESIYAS
-147 TNIESHLSSIK
+147 ILDEHLSS
-158 GVLSDVGSGDEL
+158 GDTVLGGRATTSH
-170 SPLLKS
+170 
-176 LENIRQA
+176 LEN
-183 TSNIKL
+183 
-189 GLNLDLGNEVSE
+189 GLVRVEA
-201 RLNQKVSQSTTR
+201 Q
-213 QLQAYRNLYSAM
+213 
-225 RSTGHLNKEMMT
+225 
-237 FYEPEG
+237 
-243 ASASEL
+243 
-249 IGTYQGMI
+249 
-257 KRAEE
+257 
-262 QYKIGKSN
+262 
-270 KYKQTLGSTYDN
+270 
-282 LKKEI
+282 I
-287 KNASAQ
+287 KNVDDSWKKFSATIDGDGKITTKFSPISKG
-293 LSRAE
+293 LDKLNEDLAE
-298 TKRSE
+298 SE
-303 SGILQDLFG
+303 
-312 SQTDLSGVISQLET
+312 T
-326 ICTKLDEIS
+326 
-335 VSAKTFTDSF
+335 A
-345 KEGLNVNTS
+345 
-354 IEEVNELTNRVKELE
+354 
-369 TELSNLKNNSSEV
+369 
-382 AGLKNTA
+382 A

-411 DAFKIDIDNKGIVT
+411 DAFKIDIDNKGVVT

-451 ANFGKRTSDVANKTK
+451 ANFGQRTSDVANKTK
-466 VSVKQTKK
+466 VSVKQAKE

-480 SKDNTYKKGNQVTSK
+480 SKDITSKKGNQITSK
-495 DWNDAHKIN
+495 DWNNAHKIN

-536 NQTLISGTIPAK
+536 NQTLISGTTPAK

-555 GLTSDYK
+555 ALTSDYK

-590 VNPASENQND
+590 INPAPENQND
-600 AWKDKI
+600 AWKEKI
-606 AQYEALISKLKAE
+606 AKYEALISKLKAE

-707 THLTSQFESLHRI
+707 SHLTSQFESLHRV

-863 DDAEHIIDVFNEVS
+863 DDAEHIIDVFNEVDKLASYYS
-877 NHEPIDSSGIG
+877 NVIACIKC
-888 EALQRSAASFNAAN
+888 
-902 TSLEKSVA
+902 TIVT
-910 LISGTNSVLQDP
+910 IS
-922 SKVGNMWKTVSARLR
+922 
-937 GADTEL
+937 
-943 EDMGEDTDGLVKSTS
+943 VKSQGWF
-958 KLRDM
+958 RPR
-963 VKGMTGGFDIMKND
+963 
-977 NEFKDVYDIVVGIG
+977 KDCNIYNKIIYMGI
-991 ERWDKLTDVNRAS
+991 
-1004 LLEALAGKNQSN
+1004 
-1016 ALAAALSNID
+1016 
-1026 TIKKSYNEAINSD
+1026 
-1039 GSAEA
+1039 
-1044 EQEKFSQSIQY
+1044 
-1055 SINTLKSSFEE
+1055 
-1066 LSNTLLSSDAYKGAI
+1066 
-1081 DFVNGLVQS
+1081 
-1090 LNTLIK
+1090 
-1096 HLGTVKTLI
+1096 
-1105 AGIGVGAAFKGF
+1105 
-1117 MSFRKNLDQP
+1117 
-1127 QTIGCYGFRYFRI
+1127 
-1140 WVYHGE
+1140 
-1146 EYIIMAI
+1146 

>member
-80 DIQEAVSSV
+80 DIQEAISSV

-112 KNIDTALTSL
+112 KNIDTSL
-122 SGKFENVK
+122 SSLIGNFDKVKNGLSGVGDEVK
-130 GLDIFNENQFGR
+130 GLENAAKAVEKLEGIENSSNKKKTSRQKR
-142 IESIF
+142 KPISDEDYAKNESIYAS
-147 TNIESHLSSIK
+147 ILDEHLSS
-158 GVLSDVGSGDEL
+158 GDTVLGGRATTSH
-170 SPLLKS
+170 
-176 LENIRQA
+176 LEN
-183 TSNIKL
+183 
-189 GLNLDLGNEVSE
+189 
-201 RLNQKVSQSTTR
+201 
-213 QLQAYRNLYSAM
+213 
-225 RSTGHLNKEMMT
+225 
-237 FYEPEG
+237 
-243 ASASEL
+243 
-249 IGTYQGMI
+249 GMV
-257 KRAEE
+257 RVEA
-262 QYKIGKSN
+262 Q
-270 KYKQTLGSTYDN
+270 
-282 LKKEI
+282 I
-287 KNASAQ
+287 KNVDDSWKKFSATIDGDGKITTKFSPISKG
-293 LSRAE
+293 LDKLNEDLAE
-298 TKRSE
+298 SE
-303 SGILQDLFG
+303 
-312 SQTDLSGVISQLET
+312 T
-326 ICTKLDEIS
+326 
-335 VSAKTFTDSF
+335 A
-345 KEGLNVNTS
+345 
-354 IEEVNELTNRVKELE
+354 
-369 TELSNLKNNSSEV
+369 
-382 AGLKNTA
+382 A

-411 DAFKIDIDNKGIVT
+411 DAFKIDIDNKGVVT

-451 ANFGKRTSDVANKTK
+451 ANFGQRTSDVANKTK
-466 VSVKQTKK
+466 VSVKQAKE

-480 SKDNTYKKGNQVTSK
+480 SKDITSKKGNQITSK
-495 DWNDAHKIN
+495 DWNNAHKIN
-504 DALNNTAQLMSNLKL
+504 DALNNTAQLMSNLKF

-536 NQTLISGTIPAK
+536 NQTLISGTTPAK

-555 GLTSDYK
+555 ALTSDYK

-590 VNPASENQND
+590 INPAPENQND
-600 AWKDKI
+600 VWKEKI
-606 AQYEALISKLKAE
+606 AKYEALISKLKAE

-694 DQTLAHLGANANV
+694 DQTLVHLGANADV
-707 THLTSQFESLHRI
+707 SHLTSQFESLHRV

-773 FTELSKVSDAST
+773 FIELSKVSDAST

-863 DDAEHIIDVFNEVS
+863 DDAEHIIDIFNEVDKLASYYS
-877 NHEPIDSSGIG
+877 NVIACIKC
-888 EALQRSAASFNAAN
+888 
-902 TSLEKSVA
+902 TIVT
-910 LISGTNSVLQDP
+910 IS
-922 SKVGNMWKTVSARLR
+922 
-937 GADTEL
+937 
-943 EDMGEDTDGLVKSTS
+943 VKSQGWF
-958 KLRDM
+958 RPR
-963 VKGMTGGFDIMKND
+963 
-977 NEFKDVYDIVVGIG
+977 KDCNIYNKIIYMGI
-991 ERWDKLTDVNRAS
+991 
-1004 LLEALAGKNQSN
+1004 
-1016 ALAAALSNID
+1016 
-1026 TIKKSYNEAINSD
+1026 
-1039 GSAEA
+1039 
-1044 EQEKFSQSIQY
+1044 
-1055 SINTLKSSFEE
+1055 
-1066 LSNTLLSSDAYKGAI
+1066 
-1081 DFVNGLVQS
+1081 
-1090 LNTLIK
+1090 
-1096 HLGTVKTLI
+1096 
-1105 AGIGVGAAFKGF
+1105 
-1117 MSFRKNLDQP
+1117 
-1127 QTIGCYGFRYFRI
+1127 
-1140 WVYHGE
+1140 
-1146 EYIIMAI
+1146 

>member
-45 INEDELNKAM
+45 INEDELNKAI

-80 DIQEAVSSV
+80 DIQEAISSV

-112 KNIDTALTSL
+112 KNIDTSL
-122 SGKFENVK
+122 SSLIGNFDKVKNGLSGVGDEVK
-130 GLDIFNENQFGR
+130 GLENAAKAVKKLEGIENSSNKKKTSRQKRKPISDEDYAKNESSYA
-142 IESIF
+142 SILD
-147 TNIESHLSSIK
+147 EHLSS
-158 GVLSDVGSGDEL
+158 GDTVLGGRATTSH
-170 SPLLKS
+170 
-176 LENIRQA
+176 LENGLVRVEAQIKSVDDSWKKFSA
-183 TSNIKL
+183 TIDGDGKITTKFSPISKGLDKL
-189 GLNLDLGNEVSE
+189 NEDLAESE
-201 RLNQKVSQSTTR
+201 T
-213 QLQAYRNLYSAM
+213 A
-225 RSTGHLNKEMMT
+225 
-237 FYEPEG
+237 
-243 ASASEL
+243 
-249 IGTYQGMI
+249 
-257 KRAEE
+257 
-262 QYKIGKSN
+262 
-270 KYKQTLGSTYDN
+270 
-282 LKKEI
+282 
-287 KNASAQ
+287 
-293 LSRAE
+293 
-298 TKRSE
+298 
-303 SGILQDLFG
+303 
-312 SQTDLSGVISQLET
+312 
-326 ICTKLDEIS
+326 
-335 VSAKTFTDSF
+335 
-345 KEGLNVNTS
+345 
-354 IEEVNELTNRVKELE
+354 
-369 TELSNLKNNSSEV
+369 
-382 AGLKNTA
+382 A

-425 ITQSLSEASN
+425 ITQSLSEANN

-451 ANFGKRTSDVANKTK
+451 ANFGQRTSDVANKTK
-466 VSVKQTKK
+466 VSVKQAKE

-480 SKDNTYKKGNQVTSK
+480 SKDITSKKGNQVTSK
-495 DWNDAHKIN
+495 DWNNAHKIN

-555 GLTSDYK
+555 SLTSDYK

-590 VNPASENQND
+590 INPAPENQND

-630 QEQIKN
+630 QKQIKN

-694 DQTLAHLGANANV
+694 DQTLAHLGANADV
-707 THLTSQFESLHRI
+707 THLTSQFESLHRV

-741 GLAST
+741 GLASA
-746 IGTYFGLNDVIEGIK
+746 IGTYFGFNDVIEGIK

-829 AKVAQIYKN
+829 ARVAQIYKN

-863 DDAEHIIDVFNEVS
+863 DDAEHIIDVFNEVDKLASYYS
-877 NHEPIDSSGIG
+877 NVIACIKYMIVTISV
-888 EALQRSAASFNAAN
+888 
-902 TSLEKSVA
+902 KSQGWFRPRKDCN
-910 LISGTNSVLQDP
+910 IVLQNP
-922 SKVGNMWKTVSARLR
+922 
-937 GADTEL
+937 
-943 EDMGEDTDGLVKSTS
+943 
-958 KLRDM
+958 
-963 VKGMTGGFDIMKND
+963 
-977 NEFKDVYDIVVGIG
+977 
-991 ERWDKLTDVNRAS
+991 
-1004 LLEALAGKNQSN
+1004 
-1016 ALAAALSNID
+1016 
-1026 TIKKSYNEAINSD
+1026 
-1039 GSAEA
+1039 
-1044 EQEKFSQSIQY
+1044 
-1055 SINTLKSSFEE
+1055 
-1066 LSNTLLSSDAYKGAI
+1066 
-1081 DFVNGLVQS
+1081 
-1090 LNTLIK
+1090 
-1096 HLGTVKTLI
+1096 
-1105 AGIGVGAAFKGF
+1105 
-1117 MSFRKNLDQP
+1117 
-1127 QTIGCYGFRYFRI
+1127 
-1140 WVYHGE
+1140 
-1146 EYIIMAI
+1146 

>member
-11 LQISNNLQELYALA
+11 LQVSNNLQELYALA

-55 RNLNKM
+55 KNLNKM

-112 KNIDTALTSL
+112 KNIDTSL
-122 SGKFENVK
+122 SSLIGNFDKVKNGLSGVGNEVK
-130 GLDIFNENQFGR
+130 GLENAAKAVEKLEGIENYSNKKKTSRQKRKPISDEDYAKNESSYA
-142 IESIF
+142 SILD
-147 TNIESHLSSIK
+147 EHLSS
-158 GVLSDVGSGDEL
+158 GDTVLGGRATTSH
-170 SPLLKS
+170 
-176 LENIRQA
+176 LENGLVRVEAQIKSVDDSWKKFSA
-183 TSNIKL
+183 TIDGDGIITTKFSPISKGLYKL
-189 GLNLDLGNEVSE
+189 NEDLAESE
-201 RLNQKVSQSTTR
+201 T
-213 QLQAYRNLYSAM
+213 A
-225 RSTGHLNKEMMT
+225 
-237 FYEPEG
+237 
-243 ASASEL
+243 
-249 IGTYQGMI
+249 
-257 KRAEE
+257 
-262 QYKIGKSN
+262 
-270 KYKQTLGSTYDN
+270 
-282 LKKEI
+282 
-287 KNASAQ
+287 
-293 LSRAE
+293 
-298 TKRSE
+298 
-303 SGILQDLFG
+303 
-312 SQTDLSGVISQLET
+312 
-326 ICTKLDEIS
+326 
-335 VSAKTFTDSF
+335 
-345 KEGLNVNTS
+345 
-354 IEEVNELTNRVKELE
+354 
-369 TELSNLKNNSSEV
+369 
-382 AGLKNTA
+382 A
-389 KNLSLGDIQDQVAR
+389 KNLSLGDIQDQIAR

-425 ITQSLSEASN
+425 ITQSLSEANN

-451 ANFGKRTSDVANKTK
+451 TNFGQRTSDVANKTK
-466 VSVKQTKK
+466 VSVKQAKE

-480 SKDNTYKKGNQVTSK
+480 SKDITSKKGNQVTSK
-495 DWNDAHKIN
+495 DWNNAHKIN

-555 GLTSDYK
+555 SLTSDYK

-590 VNPASENQND
+590 INPAPENQND

-630 QEQIKN
+630 QKQIKN

-694 DQTLAHLGANANV
+694 DQTLAHLGANADV
-707 THLTSQFESLHRI
+707 THLTSQFESLHRV

-785 SQLYNNFSDFSDIAK
+785 SQLYNNFSDFADIAK

-829 AKVAQIYKN
+829 ARVAQIYKN

-910 LISGTNSVLQDP
+910 LISGTNSVIQDP
-922 SKVGNMWKTVSARLR
+922 SRVGYR
-937 GADTEL
+937 
-943 EDMGEDTDGLVKSTS
+943 
-958 KLRDM
+958 
-963 VKGMTGGFDIMKND
+963 
-977 NEFKDVYDIVVGIG
+977 
-991 ERWDKLTDVNRAS
+991 
-1004 LLEALAGKNQSN
+1004 
-1016 ALAAALSNID
+1016 
-1026 TIKKSYNEAINSD
+1026 SYCRP
-1039 GSAEA
+1039 
-1044 EQEKFSQSIQY
+1044 SQ
-1055 SINTLKSSFEE
+1055 
-1066 LSNTLLSSDAYKGAI
+1066 
-1081 DFVNGLVQS
+1081 
-1090 LNTLIK
+1090 
-1096 HLGTVKTLI
+1096 
-1105 AGIGVGAAFKGF
+1105 
-1117 MSFRKNLDQP
+1117 
-1127 QTIGCYGFRYFRI
+1127 
-1140 WVYHGE
+1140 
-1146 EYIIMAI
+1146 